1 MKKILPLIVIICLL
15 TATVY
20 GREGRE
26 WNGYDFL
33 RCTRDQQQFIIF
45 GWLMAA
51 NAISEYYGNLENIEF
66 LMRQDE
72 TIEEIRQDML
82 YFYSYENNL
91 SVPVY
96 IALVNSQNKA

>member
-1 MKKILPLIVIICLL
+1 MKKLSLVCLILLL
-15 TATVY
+15 TVSCFA
-20 GREGRE
+20 REGRE
-26 WNGYDFL
+26 WNGYNFL
-33 RCTRDQQQFIIF
+33 NCTRDQQQMIIF

-51 NAISEYYGNLENIEF
+51 NAIAEYYGDLNNIEF
-66 LMRQDE
+66 LTRQNE
-72 TIEEIRQDML
+72 TVEQIRQDML